1 MYSDI
6 YMMTYA
12 DKLSVLTN
20 FTTPYSTQTLFFK
33 MEKENIWV
41 ILEDK
46 RGKHR
51 HHLQSV
57 VGGEEI
63 TSSV

>member
-20 FTTPYSTQTLFFK
+20 FTTPYSTETWFFK
-33 MEKENIWV
+33 WKKEKIWV

-46 RGKHR
+46 QGKHR

-63 TSSV
+63 TGSV